1 MQAMDI
7 FDDNRASEL
16 LDRLRNA
23 KRIVLT
29 AHRGPD
35 GDAVG
40 STLALWNHFNDHGIK
55 STVVLPDA
63 FPEFLNWMNGKSEIV
78 LHSEEPNRAE
88 ELVRES
94 EVLFIQDYNDSSR
107 VGGLQSALESTEA
120 YTVMIDHHQNP
131 SDFVDLM
138 FSDDK
143 SSSTCEM
150 VYRLIE
156 RWGQAKDI
164 SVNTASCIY
173 CGIVTDTGSFRF
185 PSSSPKTLRIAAAL
199 CETGMDH
206 SAIQTRVYDNNRV
219 EQLKLVGYAISSK
232 LVVYPEF
239 HAAIISLSAE
249 ELKRF
254 SYRKGDTEGLVNTA
268 LSIVGVNFAAFI
280 HESSDRVKMSFRSVG
295 SFSVSEF
302 SSSHFGGGGHHN
314 AAGGASFDSLE
325 DVQKKIIGLLPEYAS
340 DLDYSDK

>member
-1 MQAMDI
+1 MDI
-7 FDDNRASEL
+7 FDNHSAGEL
-16 LDRLRNA
+16 LDRLRSAN
-23 KRIVLT
+23 RVVLT

-40 STLALWNHFNDHGIK
+40 STLAMWNHLKDLGVE

-63 FPEFLNWMNGKSEIV
+63 FPEFLNWMHGKSEIV
-78 LHSEEPNRAE
+78 MHSEEPNRAE
-88 ELVRES
+88 ALVLKS
-94 EVLFIQDYNDSSR
+94 DVLFIMDYNDSSR
-107 VGGLQSALESTEA
+107 VGGMQAALESSDA
-120 YTVMIDHHQNP
+120 FKVMIDHHQNP

-138 FSDDK
+138 FSDDT

-219 EQLKLVGYAISSK
+219 DQLKLVGYAISSK
-232 LVVYPEF
+232 LVVFPEF

-254 SYRKGDTEGLVNTA
+254 SYRKGDTEGLVNKA

-295 SFSVSEF
+295 SFSVSQF
-302 SSSHFGGGGHHN
+302 SASHFGGGGHHN
-314 AAGGASFDSLE
+314 AAGGVSFDSLE
-325 DVQKKIIGLLPEYAS
+325 DVQQKIIDLLPEYAA

>member
-1 MQAMDI
+1 MDI
-7 FDDNRASEL
+7 FDNHSAGEL
-16 LDRLRNA
+16 LDRLRSAN
-23 KRIVLT
+23 RVVLT
-29 AHRGPD
+29 ARRGPD

-40 STLALWNHFNDHGIK
+40 STLAMWNHLKDLGVE

-63 FPEFLNWMNGKSEIV
+63 FPEFLNWMHGKSEIV
-78 LHSEEPNRAE
+78 MHSEEPNRAE
-88 ELVRES
+88 ALVLKS
-94 EVLFIQDYNDSSR
+94 DVLFIMDYNDSSR
-107 VGGLQSALESTEA
+107 VGGMQAALESSDA
-120 YTVMIDHHQNP
+120 FKVMIDHHQNP

-138 FSDDK
+138 FSDDT

-219 EQLKLVGYAISSK
+219 DQLKLVGYAISSK
-232 LVVYPEF
+232 LVVFPEF

-254 SYRKGDTEGLVNTA
+254 SYRKGDTEGLVNKA

-295 SFSVSEF
+295 SFSVSQF
-302 SSSHFGGGGHHN
+302 SASHFGGGGHHN
-314 AAGGASFDSLE
+314 AAGGVSFDSLE
-325 DVQKKIIGLLPEYAS
+325 DVQQKIIDLLPEYAA

>member
-1 MQAMDI
+1 MDI
-7 FDDNRASEL
+7 FDNHSAGEL
-16 LDRLRNA
+16 LDRLRSAN
-23 KRIVLT
+23 RVVLT
-29 AHRGPD
+29 ARRGPD

-40 STLALWNHFNDHGIK
+40 STLAMWNHLKDLGVE

-63 FPEFLNWMNGKSEIV
+63 FPEFLNWMHGKSEIV
-78 LHSEEPNRAE
+78 MHSEEPNRAE
-88 ELVRES
+88 ALVLKS
-94 EVLFIQDYNDSSR
+94 DVLFIMDYNDSSG
-107 VGGLQSALESTEA
+107 VGGMQAALESSDA
-120 YTVMIDHHQNP
+120 FKVMIDHHQNP

-138 FSDDK
+138 FSDDT

-219 EQLKLVGYAISSK
+219 DQLKLVGYAISSK
-232 LVVYPEF
+232 LVVFPEF

-254 SYRKGDTEGLVNTA
+254 SYRKGDTEGLVNKA

-295 SFSVSEF
+295 SFSVSQF
-302 SSSHFGGGGHHN
+302 SASHFGGGGHHN
-314 AAGGASFDSLE
+314 AAGGVSFDSLE
-325 DVQKKIIGLLPEYAS
+325 DVQQKIIDLLPEYAA

>member
-7 FDDNRASEL
+7 FDNHSADEL
-16 LDRLRNA
+16 LDRLRSAN
-23 KRIVLT
+23 RVVLT

-40 STLALWNHFNDHGIK
+40 STLAMWNHLKDLGVE

-63 FPEFLNWMNGKSEIV
+63 FPEFLNWMHGKSEIV
-78 LHSEEPNRAE
+78 MHSEEPNRAE
-88 ELVRES
+88 ALVLKS
-94 EVLFIQDYNDSSR
+94 DVLFIMDYNDSSR
-107 VGGLQSALESTEA
+107 VGSLQAALESSDA
-120 YTVMIDHHQNP
+120 FKVMIDHHQNP

-138 FSDDK
+138 FSDDT

-219 EQLKLVGYAISSK
+219 DQLKLVGYAISSK
-232 LVVYPEF
+232 LVVFPEF

-254 SYRKGDTEGLVNTA
+254 SYRKGDTEGLVNKA

-295 SFSVSEF
+295 SFSVSQF
-302 SSSHFGGGGHHN
+302 SASHFGGGGHHN
-314 AAGGASFDSLE
+314 AAGGVSFDSLE
-325 DVQKKIIGLLPEYAS
+325 DAIKHFNIS
-340 DLDYSDK
+340 NN

>member
-1 MQAMDI
+1 MDI
-7 FDDNRASEL
+7 FDNHSAGEL
-16 LDRLRNA
+16 LDRLRSAN
-23 KRIVLT
+23 RVVLT

-40 STLALWNHFNDHGIK
+40 STLAMWNHLKDLGVE

-63 FPEFLNWMNGKSEIV
+63 FPEFLNWMHGKSEIV

-88 ELVRES
+88 ALVLKS
-94 EVLFIQDYNDSSR
+94 DVLFIMDYNDSSR
-107 VGGLQSALESTEA
+107 VGGLQAALESSDA
-120 YTVMIDHHQNP
+120 FKVMIDHHQNP
-131 SDFVDLM
+131 SDFVNLM
-138 FSDDK
+138 FSDDT
-143 SSSTCEM
+143 SSSTCEL

-219 EQLKLVGYAISSK
+219 DQLKLVGYAISSK
-232 LVVYPEF
+232 LVVFPEF

-254 SYRKGDTEGLVNTA
+254 SYRKGDTEGLVNKA

-295 SFSVSEF
+295 SFSVSQF
-302 SSSHFGGGGHHN
+302 SASHFGGGGHHN
-314 AAGGASFDSLE
+314 AAGGVSFDSLE
-325 DVQKKIIGLLPEYAS
+325 DAQQKIIDLLPEYAA
-340 DLDYSDK
+340 DLDYLDK